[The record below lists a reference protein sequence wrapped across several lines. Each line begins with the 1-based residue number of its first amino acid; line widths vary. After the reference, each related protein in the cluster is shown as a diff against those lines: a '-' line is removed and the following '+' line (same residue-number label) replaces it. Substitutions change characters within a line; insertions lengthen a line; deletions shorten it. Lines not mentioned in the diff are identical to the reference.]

1 MLREHPD
8 QGISRGRRGHAP
20 IPDYLCRADVLS
32 VSYRLGFVI
41 GFHGCASQ
49 GGAGKQAALCS
60 RISKD
65 IGVHVT
71 SDYWP
76 IRSWILSWAIAD
88 RLAAIHNRTSRR
100 FFVTK
105 VAFLIFFYRVAFT
118 WLVRL
123 LPVVLKCFPQ
133 LALLIPYLS
142 SRFYLYQ

>member
-32 VSYRLGFVI
+32 VSYRVGFVI

-65 IGVHVT
+65 IGAHVIG
-71 SDYWP
+71 S
-76 IRSWILSWAIAD
+76 D
-88 RLAAIHNRTSRR
+88 RLCASCACNR
-100 FFVTK
+100 
-105 VAFLIFFYRVAFT
+105 
-118 WLVRL
+118 
-123 LPVVLKCFPQ
+123 
-133 LALLIPYLS
+133 S
-142 SRFYLYQ
+142 SVSA